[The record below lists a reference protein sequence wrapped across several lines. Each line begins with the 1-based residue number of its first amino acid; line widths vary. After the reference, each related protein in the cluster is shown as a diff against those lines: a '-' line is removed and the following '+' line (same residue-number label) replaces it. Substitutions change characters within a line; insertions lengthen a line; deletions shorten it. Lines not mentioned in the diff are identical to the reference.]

1 MLYGMSAADLT
12 AVDLFDP
19 SIHEDG
25 PPHELFA
32 QLRKESPVLKHAVT
46 VYEQDYEVWS
56 VTRHEDIK
64 AISRDTD
71 TWSSFKDGI
80 FIQANQVL
88 PLDVTRNLLLY
99 KDPPEHTKFRGILK
113 KVFTPRVV
121 ANLEDQ
127 IRARV
132 TKVLDE
138 VIEAGECDFVDDV
151 AVPIP
156 LGVLTELMGVP
167 DEDIPKFRDWT
178 SQIEE
183 AQRSIQEN
191 QALETLG
198 DMAGYLY
205 EHTES
210 HKDVE
215 GLVKMMREAEVDGEK
230 MKDEEILVFFALLSF
245 AGNDTTRNTTALGLK
260 ALLEHPEELQA
271 LRDDPELIPNAV
283 EEILRWTTVVKWF
296 VRTATTDTELGGQDI
311 KEGEKVVMWYASAS
325 RDEDVFDDP
334 MTFDVRREK
343 PDHDAFGGGG
353 RHFCLGNAVAR
364 LELKIIFEEV
374 LRRMQDIEL
383 AGEPE
388 MLPSTWAHALTHL
401 PITFT
406 AGAKEA

>member
-1 MLYGMSAADLT
+1 
-12 AVDLFDP
+12 
-19 SIHEDG
+19 
-25 PPHELFA
+25 
-32 QLRKESPVLKHAVT
+32 
-46 VYEQDYEVWS
+46 
-56 VTRHEDIK
+56 
-64 AISRDTD
+64 
-71 TWSSFKDGI
+71 
-80 FIQANQVL
+80 
-88 PLDVTRNLLLY
+88 
-99 KDPPEHTKFRGILK
+99 
-113 KVFTPRVV
+113 
-121 ANLEDQ
+121 
-127 IRARV
+127 
-132 TKVLDE
+132 
-138 VIEAGECDFVDDV
+138 
-151 AVPIP
+151 
-156 LGVLTELMGVP
+156 
-167 DEDIPKFRDWT
+167 
-178 SQIEE
+178 
-183 AQRSIQEN
+183 
-191 QALETLG
+191 
-198 DMAGYLY
+198 MAGYLY
-205 EHTES
+205 QHTES

-260 ALLEHPEELQA
+260 ALLEHPDEMQA